1 MMVISKISLSLFL
14 LSIIIPCVFKLSRR
28 QNGRKDFFFP
38 RHSQDVS
45 RLVTGSALINV
56 MI

>member
-28 QNGRKDFFFP
+28 QNGRKDFFF
-38 RHSQDVS
+38 SKTF
-45 RLVTGSALINV
+45 TGCFQTGDWECTY
-56 MI
+56 